1 MYDLVFCLGLKA
13 AFAPCCYGDFLFC
26 RAMQGAENNHDYMRM
41 RQRSHR
47 VGEGDNIWL
56 DGLVWS
62 RPQNEDL
69 LLVCKP
75 IKDPM
80 ILSLHV
86 SDVADTSVSSL
97 RLQEAHF

>member
-1 MYDLVFCLGLKA
+1 MT
-13 AFAPCCYGDFLFC
+13 
-26 RAMQGAENNHDYMRM
+26 MRM

-80 ILSLHV
+80 VLSLHV
-86 SDVADTSVSSL
+86 SDVADTSV
-97 RLQEAHF
+97 RLVEAVKMSGDVLFSRQVKKEITFGL